1 MILVD
6 TSVWIDFLQGRDTAH
21 RHTLHRLIEEE
32 EEICLTG
39 IVLVEILQGIKVDKE
54 AREIKDD
61 LLAFPF
67 YNPSEI
73 DTYIEA
79 ANIYRQCMKNGKTV
93 RKTIDCL
100 IAAIAIE
107 NGLTLFHND
116 RDFSSIEQCT
126 ELKILSVVY

>member
-39 IVLVEILQGIKVDKE
+39 IVLTEILQGIKVDKE

-61 LLAFPF
+61 LLAFPV
-67 YNPSEI
+67 YSPSEI

-79 ANIYRQCMKNGKTV
+79 ANIYRQCMKKGKTV

-126 ELKILSVVY
+126 DLKTLSVVY

>member
-21 RHTLHRLIEEE
+21 RHTLHRLIEDEE
-32 EEICLTG
+32 DICLTG
-39 IVLVEILQGIKVDKE
+39 IVLTEILQGIKEDKE
-54 AREIKDD
+54 GSKIKDD

-79 ANIYRQCMKNGKTV
+79 ANIYRQCIKKGKTV

-126 ELKILSVVY
+126 ELMTLNVIE